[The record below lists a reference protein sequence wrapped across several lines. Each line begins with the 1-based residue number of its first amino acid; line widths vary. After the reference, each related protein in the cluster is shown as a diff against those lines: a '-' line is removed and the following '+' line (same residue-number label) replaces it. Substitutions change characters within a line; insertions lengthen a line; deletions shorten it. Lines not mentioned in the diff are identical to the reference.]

1 MGSSNSRPDE
11 IWFSQDAGVSELGGK
26 WVDLRSVLEIESRA
40 CWWTPS
46 ICEVSEGRESI
57 MTLRLLPDQLCR

>member
-1 MGSSNSRPDE
+1 MGSSNSIPDE

-40 CWWTPS
+40 CWWTLS
-46 ICEVSEGRESI
+46 ICVRLAKGRN
-57 MTLRLLPDQLCR
+57 L

>member
-11 IWFSQDAGVSELGGK
+11 IWFSHDAGVSELGGK

-40 CWWTPS
+40 CWWTLS
-46 ICEVSEGRESI
+46 ICVRLAKGRN
-57 MTLRLLPDQLCR
+57 L

>member
-11 IWFSQDAGVSELGGK
+11 IWFSQDVGVSELGGK

-46 ICEVSEGRESI
+46 IHEVSKRKESI
-57 MTLRLLPDQLCR
+57 MNL